1 MPRRNARVV
10 PAWWGGWA
18 PSCVHC
24 WALLLCL
31 ISLGRVLADEF
42 PRRLPP
48 VTDVALAGHV
58 RLADSTSPIHRKPS
72 SQPAPVFAPPSGLGE
87 RTRASAWG
95 SKPPMDRSVMQV
107 AALGPPTTVPHFD
120 PSHDGSRDVPPAEL
134 PTNYMPLRPTD
145 DCWTLQVMPAGL
157 LYGSYMAGAKEP
169 RFASYWSHDKN
180 LGKIWDTA
188 LGGRL
193 GLLCYGT
200 RGVDHPEGFQV
211 DIEGGTQARLDPTS
225 ESTMLLSADFRAGI
239 PITYAKGRWQFK
251 TGYYHVSCHLGDE
264 YLLLFPDARRLDYSR
279 DAILLGAGY
288 FWTER
293 LRLYGETACAI
304 TPQDGAEPWEFQLG
318 ADWAPA
324 HDTGVLGAPFAA
336 VNVHLREE
344 VDFGGNFVFQA
355 GWAWRRCPRG
365 SCYRIGFEYF
375 NGKSDQY
382 EYYDRTEERLGWG
395 MWIDF

>member
-1 MPRRNARVV
+1 MRRRADNKLGNPVARRTRFQDGQITCVEEAGMPRRNARVV

-58 RLADSTSPIHRKPS
+58 LLADSTSPIHCKPS
-72 SQPAPVFAPPSGLGE
+72 SQPAPV
-87 RTRASAWG
+87 
-95 SKPPMDRSVMQV
+95 
-107 AALGPPTTVPHFD
+107 FD

-134 PTNYMPLRPTD
+134 LTNYMPLRPTD

-180 LGKIWDTA
+180 LGNIWDTA

-193 GLLCYGT
+193 GLLRYGT

-251 TGYYHVSCHLGDE
+251 TGYYHVSSHLGDE

-293 LRLYGETACAI
+293 LRLYAETARAI
-304 TPQDGAEPWEFQLG
+304 RPQGGAEPWEFLFG

-336 VNVHLREE
+336 VNVHLRDE